1 MRRIKTVLCA
11 LGIAM
16 AMVVSLDYMSFA
28 ASGHSFIL
36 GRSNYA
42 NTQTTLTRTT
52 AGAALG
58 LYTRTGSAPLR
69 ITQPVRVPNLNADL
83 VDGYSSERMVNQTR
97 VYTQSISTSGTSGF
111 TVTLADVPAGYY
123 QTTYNAWVYG
133 PANSS
138 IACWLNVPS
147 TGQYLEDWTPGN
159 ANGFFPTSQA
169 GVVTVPTTQNLV
181 FTCNGATSDWSTF
194 SGQPVQ
200 VALSPI
206 GLRLTGT
213 STAARPL
220 VSGRSAT
227 R

>member
-1 MRRIKTVLCA
+1 MRRITTVLCA

-16 AMVVSLDYMSFA
+16 ATVVSLDYMSFA
-28 ASGHSFIL
+28 ASGHSLIL
-36 GRSNYA
+36 GRFNDA
-42 NTQTTLTRTT
+42 DAQTTVTRTT

-58 LYTRTGSAPLR
+58 LYTQPGSAPLR

-97 VYTQSISTSGTSGF
+97 VYTQAVSTSGTSGF
-111 TVTLADVPAGYY
+111 SVTLADVPAGSY
-123 QTTYNAWVYG
+123 QATYNAWVYG

-138 IACWLNVPS
+138 IGCWLSVPS
-147 TGQYLEDWTPGN
+147 TGQILEDWTPGN
-159 ANGFFPTSQA
+159 ANGYFPTSQA
-169 GVVTVPTTQNLV
+169 GVVTVPTTQNLA
-181 FTCNGATSDWSTF
+181 FTCSGGTFDWTTY

-220 VSGRSAT
+220 VHGRSAT